1 MARSFTAEV
10 VNNLNVATRDYV
22 QKAVSL
28 LNIDNVVQARLM
40 KKSKPVEGG
49 KQIGYALRTQKEN
62 VASHGKYDPYN
73 LQVKEILDEAK
84 YDWKFVNG
92 SMVLAKADVE
102 VINTGAAQIID
113 IARTKVENMKDTMSD
128 KFAQMLY
135 TSVAGMAST
144 DPDSLIKICATQ
156 NNTVGGINA
165 AVCVGGSGTITEPY
179 RWNPYLLDLTTQ
191 ALVYDDLVDANH
203 AYYIEKILRK
213 IVGQLTLGQDKPTMM
228 ITTQGVWD
236 SYEEVL
242 KASKRYEGAMME
254 VDGGFL
260 GLKFRG
266 IPLVVDNNCP
276 GGQLNAT
283 GTNSAMIL
291 VLNENYLGYKH
302 SPRMDFKWT
311 PWHELET
318 QPVLHSLLEWGGTFG
333 CNRRDRQGAVL
344 GLPDDATI
352 YA

>member
-1 MARSFTAEV
+1 MSRSFDAEV
-10 VNNLNVATRDYV
+10 VNNLNVATRDFV

-28 LNIDNVVQARLM
+28 LNIDNVVQSRLM

-62 VASHGKYDPYN
+62 VSSRGKYDAYD
-73 LQVKEILDEAK
+73 LRVREILDEAK
-84 YDWKFVNG
+84 YPWKFVTG
-92 SMVLAKADVE
+92 DMVLSKYDVK

-113 IARTKVENMKDTMSD
+113 IARTKVENMKDSMSD
-128 KFAQMLY
+128 EFSQILY
-135 TSVAGMAST
+135 KAVADLAST
-144 DPDSLIKICATQ
+144 DPDSLIKTCATED
-156 NNTVGGINA
+156 NTVGGIDA
-165 AVCVGGSGTITEPY
+165 SVCVGGSGTVTQPF
-179 RWNPYLLDLTTQ
+179 RWNPYVLDLSDQ
-191 ALVYDDLVDANH
+191 ALTYANLVNPGH

-213 IVGQLTLGQDKPTMM
+213 IVGQLTLGKDKPTL
-228 ITTQGVWD
+228 IIVSQGIWD
-236 SYEEVL
+236 AYEQVL
-242 KASKRYEGAMME
+242 KDSKRYGGKEME

-260 GLKFRG
+260 GLSFRG
-266 IPLVVDNNCP
+266 IPVVVDSNCP
-276 GGQLNAT
+276 GGPLNAT
-283 GTNSAMIL
+283 GENGGVML

-302 SPRMDFKWT
+302 SPRLDFLWT

-318 QPVLHSLLEWGGTFG
+318 QPVLHSMVEWGGTFG